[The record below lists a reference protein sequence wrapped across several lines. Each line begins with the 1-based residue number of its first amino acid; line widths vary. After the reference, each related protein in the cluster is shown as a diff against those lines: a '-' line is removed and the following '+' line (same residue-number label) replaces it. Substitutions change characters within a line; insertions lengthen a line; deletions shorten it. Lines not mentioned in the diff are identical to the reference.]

1 MSVILVFLFMIISFA
16 VWWLARQ
23 RILSKP
29 WLEPGVAGPYAHG
42 HYQCRFFSIC
52 GFVVSG
58 GHRKTSSGLRGKP
71 LRQSSV
77 NHADEQ

>member
-42 HYQCRFFSIC
+42 HYQCRFSRSADLWLAAAT
-52 GFVVSG
+52 V
-58 GHRKTSSGLRGKP
+58 KP
-71 LRQSSV
+71 P
-77 NHADEQ
+77 AG